1 MLTETDMAK
10 MVTPPIVQVRS
21 LRHWQAK
28 TSPRGLSD
36 RVLLVPCHSEHCS
49 LGPGRKA
56 QDAPASAQV
65 LVTASGVTVVNAG
78 SEGPLA

>member
-1 MLTETDMAK
+1 MAK

-28 TSPRGLSD
+28 ANPRGLSG

-49 LGPGRKA
+49 LGPGPGQKA
-56 QDAPASAQV
+56 QDPPASAQV
-65 LVTASGVTVVNAG
+65 LATASGVTVVNAG